1 MPTATYGPYTVC
13 TGEISTGITVNTNDI
28 VAIRASGD
36 VDFGSGWG
44 IGIGAPIEGPGG
56 PSSGEKAVAPYPG
69 VGLVKN
75 SLIFRVGSTLYQ
87 GGFSVTVTHNAPS
100 GVLSLLPNDDRPT
113 DNSRG
118 WTVYVDH
125 TTPNPLPP
133 PFGTPAI
140 NITAIEVVQ
149 TIQQV
154 GNSVPLVA
162 GHRTIVRAF
171 VSSGQSTPVSNVT
184 GRADFTSIAPNGT
197 QTSLFTTPLNG
208 SITAPVTPNR
218 DNQNDSLNFEVPIML
233 TRDIL
238 RIEVHAWVSTSPPPA
253 WESVLIY
260 GIDFEPRRRHEILP
274 LLVKDT
280 RTTGPTPPVPTM
292 TDFYTS
298 MQGAVDRL
306 PLADPGFSTP
316 GFLLSSS
323 RTIDFGGD
331 LTQKGGFDALLSDV
345 THLIFWF
352 QGNAGGTR
360 AALVANDSR
369 YAAINGIA
377 TGGQFLN
384 ALSFVARAGLQGT
397 FAHEL
402 THTLGVNHAPRC
414 TSSSDGIDNRLPGGT
429 EDVGFHVTQ
438 NTLIPRDRGELMS
451 YSGDTSR
458 CPGPTR
464 WPSIAL
470 WRILYDHFK

>member
-13 TGEISTGITVNTNDI
+13 TGELSTGITVNTNET
-28 VAIRASGD
+28 VRVRASGD
-36 VDFGSGWG
+36 VDFGSGWA
-44 IGIGAPIEGPGG
+44 IGIGAPIEGPAG
-56 PSSGEKAVAPYPG
+56 PSSQEKAVAPYPG

-75 SLIFRVGSTLYQ
+75 SLIFKIGSTLYQ
-87 GGFSVTVTHNAPS
+87 GGYDLTVTHNAPS

-125 TTPNPLPP
+125 TTPNPPP
-133 PFGTPAI
+133 GTPALD
-140 NITAIEVVQ
+140 ITAIEVVQ

-154 GNSVPLVA
+154 GNTISLA
-162 GHRTIVRAF
+162 TGHRTVVRAF
-171 VSSGQSTPVSNVT
+171 VGSGQATPVANVT
-184 GRADFTSIAPNGT
+184 GRADFTAIASNGT
-197 QTSLFTTPLNG
+197 QTSLFATPLNG
-208 SITAPVTPNR
+208 PITAPVTPNR
-218 DNQNDSLNFEVPIML
+218 DNQNDSLNFEVPITL

-238 RIEVHAWVSTSPPPA
+238 RIEVHAWVGTTPPTQ
-253 WESVLIY
+253 ESVLVT
-260 GIDFEPRRRHEILP
+260 GVEFQPRKRHEILP
-274 LLVKDT
+274 LLVRDT

-292 TDFYTS
+292 ANFFTS

-306 PLADPGFSTP
+306 PLADPGFSNP

-331 LTQKGGFDALLSDV
+331 LTQRGGFDALLSDV

-360 AALVANDSR
+360 AALVANDAR
-369 YAAINGIA
+369 YAINGIA

-384 ALSFVARAGLQGT
+384 ALSFVAQSGLQGT

-402 THTLGVNHAPRC
+402 THTLGINHAPRC

-429 EDVGFHVTQ
+429 EDVGFHVAQ

-470 WRILYDHFK
+470 WRIIYDHFK